1 MHRFAVVAL
10 CLVGLFAS
18 AGRGQSS
25 AIEPLRVAPGTILT
39 FHIQTRLRPTGGDA
53 LDGFP
58 RGTVLHVKMLD
69 SVDSRV
75 NPDGF
80 EFRGSVVSSLSLG
93 DEVVVHPDAEVHG
106 LLVLLRS
113 GSHPEG
119 FRYELLI
126 TGITD
131 HGKTLALTASL
142 NPSFFEPAAQPA
154 ATPSKTATAPREN
167 IPANTPSTPA
177 NSKLP

>member
-1 MHRFAVVAL
+1 MD
-10 CLVGLFAS
+10 GL
-18 AGRGQSS
+18 
-25 AIEPLRVAPGTILT
+25 
-39 FHIQTRLRPTGGDA
+39 
-53 LDGFP
+53 P

-69 SVDSRV
+69 SIDSGA

-80 EFRGSVVSSLSLG
+80 EFRGSVVSSLALG
-93 DEVVVHPDAEVHG
+93 DEVVVHQDAEVHG

-142 NPSFFEPAAQPA
+142 NPSFFEAAAQP
-154 ATPSKTATAPREN
+154 ATPSKTAAAAKEN
-167 IPANTPSTPA
+167 IPPSNPV
-177 NSKLP
+177 SGKLQ

>member
-1 MHRFAVVAL
+1 LH
-10 CLVGLFAS
+10 
-18 AGRGQSS
+18 
-25 AIEPLRVAPGTILT
+25 VAPGTVLT
-39 FHIQTRLRPTGGDA
+39 FHIQTRLRPTGGDT

-58 RGTVLHVKMLD
+58 RGTVLHVKVLEPI
-69 SVDSRV
+69 DSRV

-80 EFRGSVVSSLSLG
+80 EFHGSVVSSLALG
-93 DEVVVHPDAEVHG
+93 DEVIVHPDADVHG

-142 NPSFFEPAAQPA
+142 NPSFFEAAAQPA
-154 ATPSKTATAPREN
+154 AAPSKTPTAVREN
-167 IPANTPSTPA
+167 IPASSPA
-177 NSKLP
+177 NTKLP